1 MFLLKFEFRDI
12 SNKNKFYL
20 NNRNNQHKE
29 YFWCSYKIDKYMY
42 VTAFTIIETVVDVV
56 DYILNVIF
64 FTPKSRCGKSIYGPI
79 LEPFPSNRD
88 LKQYI
93 I

>member
-1 MFLLKFEFRDI
+1 
-12 SNKNKFYL
+12 
-20 NNRNNQHKE
+20 
-29 YFWCSYKIDKYMY
+29 MY